1 MMDYVLVLVPLYT
14 AVALLYE
21 SAASSPT
28 AAGFKAAAANAGA
41 VALKRGPTSR

>member
-14 AVALLYE
+14 AAALLYE

-28 AAGFKAAAANAGA
+28 AAGFKANAAA